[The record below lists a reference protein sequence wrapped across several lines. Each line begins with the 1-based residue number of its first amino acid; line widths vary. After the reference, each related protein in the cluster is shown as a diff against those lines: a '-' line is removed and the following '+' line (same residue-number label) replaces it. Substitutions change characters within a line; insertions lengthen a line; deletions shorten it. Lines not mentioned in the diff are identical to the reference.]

1 MNSLTKLGLVALVA
15 VTAISSGCSKNPK
28 NITPLPG
35 SGAQAP
41 GGDPVLGKPITGGPN
56 NPGVGRGNLFN
67 NGNDPGTRA
76 LPTETTSPTNLKGN
90 QSELPTG
97 SDFGAGKTE
106 DTTTL
111 AADTV
116 YFDYDKAA
124 VKTSELPK
132 LTNVAD
138 YLKAHPQA
146 DLKVEGHCDERGTE
160 EYNRALGERRAL
172 AVRERLVN
180 LGVKSDRVTTVSF
193 GEEKPA
199 DPGHDEAA
207 FAKNRRGEFILLVPP
222 GLR

>member
-41 GGDPVLGKPITGGPN
+41 GGDPVLGKPIAGGPS
-56 NPGVGRGNLFN
+56 NPGVGRGNPFN
-67 NGNDPGTRA
+67 SGNDTGSRT
-76 LPTETTSPTNLKGN
+76 LPPEPTNPTNLKGN
-90 QSELPTG
+90 QSELPPGT
-97 SDFGAGKTE
+97 DFGAGKTE

-132 LTNVAD
+132 LTSVAD

-207 FAKNRRGEFILLVPP
+207 FAKNRRSEFILLVPP
-222 GLR
+222 SLR